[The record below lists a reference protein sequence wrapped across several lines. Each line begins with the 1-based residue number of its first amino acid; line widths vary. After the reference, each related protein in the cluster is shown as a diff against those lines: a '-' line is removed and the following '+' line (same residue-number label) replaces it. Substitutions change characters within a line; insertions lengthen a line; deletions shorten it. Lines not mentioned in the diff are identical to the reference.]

1 MDWFAAVRECS
12 FAHPL
17 PTRPGRALERGGKD
31 LNQLGGDVIRSVIG
45 SSTTRQ
51 RCSTVASKLD
61 GVYGV
66 VNRIYSAERRELTR

>member
-31 LNQLGGDVIRSVIG
+31 LNQLGGDDSIRHWIEHHAA
-45 SSTTRQ
+45 
-51 RCSTVASKLD
+51 TVFDGRVKLD